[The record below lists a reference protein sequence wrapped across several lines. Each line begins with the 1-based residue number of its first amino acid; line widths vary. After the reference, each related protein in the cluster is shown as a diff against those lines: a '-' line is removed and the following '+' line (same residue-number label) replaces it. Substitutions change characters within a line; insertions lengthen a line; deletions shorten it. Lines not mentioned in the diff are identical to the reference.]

1 MKKSLSLIF
10 VFIFVFAFV
19 SCGPTPNDTIYYY
32 GTPKNGVYD
41 APEEFLLD
49 WDIASVRDNSVTKDG
64 YYSMPIY
71 MFETYE
77 EFLHLKDIVGMDEI
91 GGEIDST
98 DYCSICGSDEPC
110 DHDKYN
116 EKYFENYTLLVGWH
130 QYSGVV
136 ITNHDSVANN
146 KESSD
151 ENDNGTIV
159 AKYELSKNGD
169 LVVYLH
175 GALAVDGDAEQQWVL
190 VSVPKNKMAECD
202 SIAFLVQLPQE

>member
-19 SCGPTPNDTIYYY
+19 SCGPSPSDTIYYY

-98 DYCSICGSDEPC
+98 DYCSICGSFHTNFISEIFC
-110 DHDKYN
+110 
-116 EKYFENYTLLVGWH
+116 F
-130 QYSGVV
+130 
-136 ITNHDSVANN
+136 ITN
-146 KESSD
+146 
-151 ENDNGTIV
+151 IF
-159 AKYELSKNGD
+159 
-169 LVVYLH
+169 
-175 GALAVDGDAEQQWVL
+175 
-190 VSVPKNKMAECD
+190 KMLISTLFPFA
-202 SIAFLVQLPQE
+202 A